1 MTYKTFRRILQE
13 NQKEEESGVSSV
25 DKEAQDENE
34 KKEDGIQPLSI
45 PQPTNQ
51 PTQIFVAPSV
61 HVDTSENDNLIEEIL
76 SSAPTIQSI
85 VKNKEIYN
93 FNQELKNERT
103 FAFDSDILIG
113 IISVIAS
120 IAIVYIFIKKFCH
133 LERKDSHHPNQPR

>member
-1 MTYKTFRRILQE
+1 MTSETFRRILEE
-13 NQKEEESGVSSV
+13 NKEDGDSTTLI
-25 DKEAQDENE
+25 DKETQVENE
-34 KKEDGIQPLSI
+34 KKEEGTQPLSI

-76 SSAPTIQSI
+76 SSSPTIQSI
-85 VKNKEIYN
+85 VKDKEVYN

-113 IISVIAS
+113 IVSVIAS
-120 IAIVYIFIKKFCH
+120 IAIVYIFFKK
-133 LERKDSHHPNQPR
+133 

>member
-1 MTYKTFRRILQE
+1 MTSHTFRRILEE
-13 NQKEEESGVSSV
+13 NKEDGDSTTSI
-25 DKEAQDENE
+25 DKETQVENE
-34 KKEDGIQPLSI
+34 KKEEGTQPLSI

-76 SSAPTIQSI
+76 SSSPTIQSI
-85 VKNKEIYN
+85 VKDKEVYN

-113 IISVIAS
+113 IVSVIAS
-120 IAIVYIFIKKFCH
+120 IAIVYIFFKK
-133 LERKDSHHPNQPR
+133 

>member
-1 MTYKTFRRILQE
+1 MTSETFRRILEE
-13 NQKEEESGVSSV
+13 NKEDGDSTTSI
-25 DKEAQDENE
+25 DKETQVENE
-34 KKEDGIQPLSI
+34 KKEEGTQPLSI

-76 SSAPTIQSI
+76 SSSPTIQSI
-85 VKNKEIYN
+85 VKDKEVYN

-113 IISVIAS
+113 IVSVIAS
-120 IAIVYIFIKKFCH
+120 IAIVYIFFKK
-133 LERKDSHHPNQPR
+133 